1 MTDDASLPPEAVGK
15 LVAQHREFL
24 GFLERRVGD
33 RAEAEDLL
41 QEAFVRGL
49 AHAGDLRDEGS
60 IVAWFYRTLRNAVI
74 DRHRRKGASQR
85 ALEALAREMADD
97 VEPPREVRDVACGCV
112 QRLST
117 TLKPEYAE
125 ALQRIEV
132 EGVSVKDFAAQQGIS
147 ANNAA
152 ARVHRAR
159 AALRKRVMQSCGTC
173 AEHGCVDCTCA
184 DGQHG
189 HC

>member
-1 MTDDASLPPEAVGK
+1 MDDSNLPPDAIGK

-24 GFLERRVGD
+24 RFLERRVGS

-49 AHAGDLRDEGS
+49 AHADTLRDEGS
-60 IVAWFYRTLRNAVI
+60 VVAWFYRTLRNAVI
-74 DRHRRKGASQR
+74 DRHRRKGASQK
-85 ALEALAREMADD
+85 ALDALAREMADD
-97 VEPPREVRDVACGCV
+97 VEPPREVRDVACACV
-112 QRLST
+112 QQLSS

-132 EGVSVKDFAAQQGIS
+132 EGVSVKDFAEQQGIT

-159 AALRKRVMQSCGTC
+159 TALRKRVMQSCGTC
-173 AEHGCVDCTCA
+173 AEHGCVDCTC
-184 DGQHG
+184 GHGGHG